1 MTARQQQPQGASYV
15 IRFERGS
22 RHDPHLAGMFLGWL
36 GGYFTP
42 CTKRERA
49 AGYVA
54 PHIAKG
60 VASRAE
66 KAYPGARFQVLRAEA
81 LGDCK

>member
-22 RHDPHLAGMFLGWL
+22 RHDPNLAGMFLGWL

-42 CTKRERA
+42 CINRSLNFPLTPPATE
-49 AGYVA
+49 
-54 PHIAKG
+54 P
-60 VASRAE
+60 
-66 KAYPGARFQVLRAEA
+66 
-81 LGDCK
+81 